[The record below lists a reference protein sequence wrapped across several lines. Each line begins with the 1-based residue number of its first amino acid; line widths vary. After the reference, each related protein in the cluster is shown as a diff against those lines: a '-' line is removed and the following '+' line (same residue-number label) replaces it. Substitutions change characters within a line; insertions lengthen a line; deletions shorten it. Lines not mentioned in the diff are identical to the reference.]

1 MKKVAFFDIDKTIYN
16 THSFFQLAE
25 YEIGKG
31 RVKQETWDKIQKLLV
46 RYKSGELTYSVTANM
61 LLEDFASD
69 LKDQKYI
76 DLIEDV
82 KEFFVS
88 NLKNFY
94 PYFEEILPKL
104 KETHDIYIITTNAQ
118 YVAKTIVDHFGLTG
132 FISSEFEVIDG
143 LFTGKILKSLANGK
157 SMVSDILAKYGKGGS
172 IAVGDSEND
181 IGMLELV
188 EYPVCISP
196 SEELK
201 KHASSNNWVMTDPE
215 QATKIFN
222 TILDSIK
229 Q

>member
-25 YEIGKG
+25 YEIRKG
-31 RVKQETWDKIQKLLV
+31 GVKQETWDKIQKLLV

-94 PYFEEILPKL
+94 PYFEEILSKL

-118 YVAKTIVDHFGLTG
+118 YVTKTIVDHFGLTG

-143 LFTGKILKSLANGK
+143 CSVWAN
-157 SMVSDILAKYGKGGS
+157 
-172 IAVGDSEND
+172 
-181 IGMLELV
+181 ELQ
-188 EYPVCISP
+188 E
-196 SEELK
+196 
-201 KHASSNNWVMTDPE
+201 
-215 QATKIFN
+215 
-222 TILDSIK
+222 
-229 Q
+229 

>member
-25 YEIGKG
+25 YEIRKG
-31 RVKQETWDKIQKLLV
+31 GVKQETWDKIQKLLV

-94 PYFEEILPKL
+94 PYFEEILSKL

-118 YVAKTIVDHFGLTG
+118 YVTKTIVDHFGLTG

-143 LFTGKILKSLANGK
+143 LFTGKVLKSLANGK
-157 SMVSDILAKYGKGGS
+157 SMVSDILTKYGKNGS

-201 KHASSNNWVMTDPE
+201 KHASSNNWVMTDPD

-229 Q
+229 

>member
-61 LLEDFASD
+61 LLEDFAGD
-69 LKDQKYI
+69 LKGQKYT

-82 KEFFVS
+82 GEFFLN

-94 PYFEEILPKL
+94 PYFEEILSKL

-143 LFTGKILKSLANGK
+143 LFTGKVLKSLANGK

-201 KHASSNNWVMTDPE
+201 KYASSNNWVMTEPD

-222 TILDSIK
+222 NILDSIK
-229 Q
+229 